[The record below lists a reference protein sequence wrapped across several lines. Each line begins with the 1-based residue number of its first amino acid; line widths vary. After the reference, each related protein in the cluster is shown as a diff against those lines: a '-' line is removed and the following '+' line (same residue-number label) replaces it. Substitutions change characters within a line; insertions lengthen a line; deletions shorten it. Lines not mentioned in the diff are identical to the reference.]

1 MSEAI
6 TQEAEWK
13 PSRSPWFIIMPVILA
28 TFMYAL
34 DETVANVALP
44 HIAGSYSVSNQESIW
59 VLTSYLMAS
68 SIVIPMVDFF
78 CKFFGRKNF
87 FMLGVF
93 IFTIASFLCGIS
105 NSIGMIV
112 IARALQG
119 IGGGCL
125 MPMAQAITMES
136 FTGEARNKAMSVF
149 GLVVVVA
156 PILGP
161 VMGGWITENWSWP
174 YIFFINVPFGFV
186 CIALAKKYLEDPP
199 YARRQKNIH
208 LDKFG
213 FLWLCV
219 WLIPLQIV
227 FDKGNDADWFNAP
240 WVCWFSAVALLGAIL
255 FFISQVK
262 GKKPLVKLDVLKD
275 MNYLCGTA
283 MLILLNAVLLASL
296 AILPQLLQ
304 NMLGYDAFT
313 SGVAVMPRGVGAL
326 TALLIFGMLGG
337 KFSYKT
343 YGIAGLFCLGVGG
356 WMLSSLNL
364 EISMMNIVI
373 PNIIFGFGLVFT
385 MMPIT
390 TLSCITLKNEQMT
403 NASGLQNLLK
413 TIGGAIGTSLV
424 ATMISRFSQVHHNG
438 LVKFLSD
445 ANVNFGERLSSYASS
460 FIHLAGDSMNATYMA
475 GKMLYNQL
483 IQQSTLCAYM
493 TTFKVFA
500 IACFILI
507 PFMFLLK
514 SERKLQPKGEE
525 CRINQ

>member
-1 MSEAI
+1 M
-6 TQEAEWK
+6 
-13 PSRSPWFIIMPVILA
+13 
-28 TFMYAL
+28 
-34 DETVANVALP
+34 
-44 HIAGSYSVSNQESIW
+44 
-59 VLTSYLMAS
+59 
-68 SIVIPMVDFF
+68 
-78 CKFFGRKNF
+78 
-87 FMLGVF
+87 
-93 IFTIASFLCGIS
+93 
-105 NSIGMIV
+105 
-112 IARALQG
+112 
-119 IGGGCL
+119 
-125 MPMAQAITMES
+125 
-136 FTGEARNKAMSVF
+136 
-149 GLVVVVA
+149 
-156 PILGP
+156 
-161 VMGGWITENWSWP
+161 
-174 YIFFINVPFGFV
+174 
-186 CIALAKKYLEDPP
+186 
-199 YARRQKNIH
+199 
-208 LDKFG
+208 
-213 FLWLCV
+213 
-219 WLIPLQIV
+219 
-227 FDKGNDADWFNAP
+227 
-240 WVCWFSAVALLGAIL
+240 
-255 FFISQVK
+255 
-262 GKKPLVKLDVLKD
+262 
-275 MNYLCGTA
+275 
-283 MLILLNAVLLASL
+283 
-296 AILPQLLQ
+296 PQLLQ

-445 ANVNFGERLSSYASS
+445 ANVNFAERLSSYASS

>member
-1 MSEAI
+1 METKELA
-6 TQEAEWK
+6 QEEWK
-13 PSRSPWFIIMPVILA
+13 PTVSPWLLILPVMLA

-44 HIAGSYSVSNQESIW
+44 HIAGSYSVSSQESIW

-68 SIVIPMVDFF
+68 SIVIPMIDFF
-78 CKFFGRKNF
+78 CKALGRKNF

-93 IFTIASFLCGIS
+93 IFTVASFLCGIA

-112 IARALQG
+112 LARALQG
-119 IGGGCL
+119 FGGGCL
-125 MPMAQAITMES
+125 MPMAQSVCMES
-136 FTGEARNKAMSVF
+136 FTGEARNKAMAVF
-149 GLVVVVA
+149 GLVVIVA

-174 YIFFINVPFGFV
+174 YIFFINVPVGFI

-199 YARRQKNIH
+199 YARRQKNIKM
-208 LDKFG
+208 DKMG
-213 FLWLCV
+213 FLWLCI

-240 WVCWFSAVALLGAIL
+240 WICWLTAIALTGGVL
-255 FFISQVK
+255 FFVSQLRHK
-262 GKKPLVKLDVLKD
+262 NPLVKLDVFKD
-275 MNYLCGTA
+275 SNYLCGTA
-283 MLILLNAVLLASL
+283 MLIMINAVLLASL
-296 AILPQLLQ
+296 AILPQMLQ
-304 NMLGYDAFT
+304 YMLGYDAFL
-313 SGVAVMPRGVGAL
+313 SGLAIMPRGLGAL
-326 TALLIFGMLGG
+326 LALLIFAGIGG
-337 KFSYKT
+337 KVTYRT
-343 YGIAGLFCLGVGG
+343 YGLIGLTCLGIGG
-356 WMLSSLNL
+356 WMLGLLNL
-364 EISMMNIVI
+364 EINPMNIAI
-373 PNIIFGFGLVFT
+373 PNFIFGIGLIFT

-390 TLSCITLKNEQMT
+390 TLSCITLRNDQMT

-424 ATMISRFSQVHHNG
+424 ATMISRFSQVHHNQ
-438 LVKFLSD
+438 LIKNLSET
-445 ANVNFGERLSSYASS
+445 NNLFIERLNTYAGS
-460 FIHLAGDSMNATYMA
+460 FIHQAGDSFSAAYMA

-500 IACFILI
+500 VGCFILL

-514 SERKLQPKGEE
+514 SEKKVK
-525 CRINQ
+525 NN

>member
-1 MSEAI
+1 MAAE
-6 TQEAEWK
+6 EEWK
-13 PSRSPWFIIMPVILA
+13 PSTNPWLIIMPVMLA

-44 HIAGSYSVSNQESIW
+44 HIAGSYSVSSQESIW

-68 SIVIPMVDFF
+68 SIVIPMIDFF
-78 CKFFGRKNF
+78 CKLFGRKNF

-93 IFTIASFLCGIS
+93 IFTIASFLCGIA

-119 IGGGCL
+119 LGGGCL
-125 MPMAQAITMES
+125 MPMAQAVCMES
-136 FTGEARNKAMSVF
+136 FSGEARNKAMAVF
-149 GLVVVVA
+149 GLVVIVA

-174 YIFFINVPFGFV
+174 YIFFINVPIGFI
-186 CIALAKKYLEDPP
+186 CIALAKKFVEDPP

-227 FDKGNDADWFNAP
+227 FDKGNDSDWFSSP
-240 WVCWFSAVALLGAIL
+240 LICWFTAIAITGAIL
-255 FFISQVK
+255 FFYTQIK
-262 GKKPLVKLDVLKD
+262 GKNPLVKLDVFKD
-275 MNYLCGTA
+275 TNYLFGTV
-283 MLILLNAVLLASL
+283 MLILINAVLLASL
-296 AILPQLLQ
+296 AILPQMLQ
-304 NMLGYDAFT
+304 YMLGYDSFL
-313 SGVAVMPRGVGAL
+313 SGLAIMPRGLGAL
-326 TALLIFGMLGG
+326 TALLIFGILGG
-337 KFSYKT
+337 KISYKM
-343 YGIAGLFCLGVGG
+343 YGIMGLTSLGIGG
-356 WMLSSLNL
+356 WMLGMLNL
-364 EISMMNIVI
+364 QINPMNIAI
-373 PNIIFGFGLVFT
+373 PNYIFGIGLVFSF
-385 MMPIT
+385 MPIT
-390 TLSCITLKNEQMT
+390 TLSCITLRNDQMT

-424 ATMISRFSQVHHNG
+424 ATMISRFSQVHQNG
-438 LVKFLSD
+438 LVKSMNDLNPAFSD
-445 ANVNFGERLSSYASS
+445 RLQMYASS
-460 FIHLAGDSMNATYMA
+460 FIHQAGDMMNSTYLA

-500 IACFILI
+500 TACFILL
-507 PFMFLLK
+507 PLMFIFK
-514 SERKLQPKGEE
+514 SENRTE
-525 CRINQ
+525 N

>member
-1 MSEAI
+1 MAEEQI
-6 TQEAEWK
+6 QEWK
-13 PSRSPWFIIMPVILA
+13 PTVNPWLLILPVMLA

-44 HIAGSYSVSNQESIW
+44 HIAGTYSVSNQESIW

-68 SIVIPMVDFF
+68 SIVIPMIDFF
-78 CKFFGRKNF
+78 CKFMGRKNF

-93 IFTIASFLCGIS
+93 IFTIASFLCGVS

-119 IGGGCL
+119 FGGGCL
-125 MPMAQAITMES
+125 MPMAQAVCMES
-136 FTGEARNKAMSVF
+136 FTGEARNKAMAIF

-174 YIFFINVPFGFV
+174 YIFFINVPVGFI
-186 CIALAKKYLEDPP
+186 CIALAKKFLEDPP
-199 YARRQKNIH
+199 YARKQKGTH

-219 WLIPLQIV
+219 WLIPLQVV
-227 FDKGNDADWFNAP
+227 FDKGNDADWFNAT
-240 WVCWFSAVALLGAIL
+240 WICWLTAIAVLGAVL
-255 FFISQVK
+255 FFISQVR
-262 GKKPLVKLDVLKD
+262 GKNPMVKLDVLKD
-275 MNYLCGTA
+275 TNFLCGTG
-283 MLILLNAVLLASL
+283 MLILINAVLLASL
-296 AILPQLLQ
+296 AILPQMLQ

-313 SGVAVMPRGVGAL
+313 SGVAIMPRGAGAFL
-326 TALLIFGMLGG
+326 SLMIFGGIGG
-337 KFSYKT
+337 RISYKT
-343 YGIAGLFCLGVGG
+343 YGIFGLLCLGLGG
-356 WMLSSLNL
+356 WLLGGLNL

-373 PNIIFGFGLVFT
+373 PNFVFGMGLVFT

-390 TLSCITLKNEQMT
+390 TLSCITLRNDQMT
-403 NASGLQNLLK
+403 NASGFQNLLK

-424 ATMISRFSQVHHNG
+424 ATMISRFSQVHQHG
-438 LVKFLSD
+438 LVKSMTDLN
-445 ANVNFGERLSSYASS
+445 NVYADRLSMYASS
-460 FIHLAGDSMNATYMA
+460 FIHQAGDMMNATYMA

-500 IACFILI
+500 MACFILV

-514 SERKLQPKGEE
+514 GEQKRE
-525 CRINQ
+525 N

>member
-1 MSEAI
+1 MEKEQLLQ
-6 TQEAEWK
+6 QEEWK
-13 PSRSPWFIIMPVILA
+13 PVTNPWLIIMPVMIA

-44 HIAGSYSVSNQESIW
+44 HIAGTYSVSNQESIW

-68 SIVIPMVDFF
+68 SIVIPMIDFF
-78 CKFFGRKNF
+78 CKFMGRKNF

-93 IFTIASFLCGIS
+93 IFTIASFLCGTAQ
-105 NSIGMIV
+105 SIGMIV
-112 IARALQG
+112 LARALQG
-119 IGGGCL
+119 FGGGCL
-125 MPMAQAITMES
+125 MPMAQAVCMEC
-136 FTGEARNKAMSVF
+136 FKGEERNKAMAVF

-161 VMGGWITENWSWP
+161 VMGGYITENWSWP
-174 YIFFINVPFGFV
+174 YIFFINVPVGFL

-199 YARRQKNIH
+199 YARRQPNTH

-240 WVCWFSAVALLGAIL
+240 WICWLSAVAAIGCIL

-275 MNYLCGTA
+275 MNFLFGTG
-283 MLILLNAVLLASL
+283 MLILINAVLLASL

-304 NMLGYDAFT
+304 NMMGYDAFT
-313 SGVAVMPRGVGAL
+313 SGLAIMPRGLGAF
-326 TALLIFGMLGG
+326 TALAIFGGIGG
-337 KFSYKT
+337 RISYRN
-343 YGIAGLFCLGVGG
+343 YGIIGLACLGLGG
-356 WMLSSLNL
+356 WMLSDLNL
-364 EISMMNIVI
+364 QISMMNIVI
-373 PNIIFGFGLVFT
+373 PNFVFGVGLVFT

-390 TLSCITLKNEQMT
+390 TLSCITLRNDQMT
-403 NASGLQNLLK
+403 NASGFQNLLK

-424 ATMISRFSQVHHNG
+424 ATMISRFSQVHQHG
-438 LVKFLSD
+438 LVKSLTDLNSVYAD
-445 ANVNFGERLSSYASS
+445 RLSSYANT
-460 FIHLAGDSMNATYMA
+460 FIHQAGDMMNATYMA

-500 IACFILI
+500 AACFILI
-507 PFMFLLK
+507 PVMFLLK
-514 SERKLQPKGEE
+514 SEKKVE
-525 CRINQ
+525 N

>member
-1 MSEAI
+1 MSKTNE
-6 TQEAEWK
+6 QEWK
-13 PSRSPWFIIMPVILA
+13 PTVNPWLLILPVMLA

-44 HIAGSYSVSNQESIW
+44 HIAGTYSVSSQESIW

-68 SIVIPMVDFF
+68 SIVIPMIDFF
-78 CKFFGRKNF
+78 CKFMGRKNF

-93 IFTIASFLCGIS
+93 IFTLASFLCGIS

-112 IARALQG
+112 IARAMQG
-119 IGGGCL
+119 FGGGCL
-125 MPMAQAITMES
+125 MPMAQAVCMES
-136 FTGEARNKAMSVF
+136 FTGEARNKAMAVF

-174 YIFFINVPFGFV
+174 YIFFINVPVGFL

-199 YARRQKNIH
+199 YARRQKNTH
-208 LDKFG
+208 LDKLG

-219 WLIPLQIV
+219 WLIPLQVV

-240 WVCWFSAVALLGAIL
+240 WICWLTAIAIIGGIL
-255 FFISQVK
+255 FFISQFK
-262 GKKPLVKLDVLKD
+262 GKNPMVKLDVFKD
-275 MNYLCGTA
+275 INYLFGTV
-283 MLILLNAVLLASL
+283 MLIMINAVLLASL
-296 AILPQLLQ
+296 AILPQMLQ
-304 NMLGYDAFT
+304 YMLGYDAFT
-313 SGVAVMPRGVGAL
+313 SGLAIMPRGVGAF
-326 TALLIFGMLGG
+326 TALLIFGSLGSR
-337 KFSYKT
+337 FSYKT
-343 YGIAGLFCLGVGG
+343 YGIVGLLCLGIGG
-356 WMLSSLNL
+356 WLLGLLNL
-364 EISMMNIVI
+364 EISMMNIII
-373 PNIIFGFGLVFT
+373 PNMIFGVGLVFT

-390 TLSCITLKNEQMT
+390 TLSCITLRNDQMT

-424 ATMISRFSQVHHNG
+424 ATMISRFSQVHQNG
-438 LVKFLSD
+438 LVKSLSET
-445 ANVNFGERLSSYASS
+445 NTLFIERLNSYAGS
-460 FIHLAGDSMNATYMA
+460 FIHQAGDSFNSINMA

-500 IACFILI
+500 IACFVLI
-507 PFMFLLK
+507 PIMFILK
-514 SERKLQPKGEE
+514 GERK
-525 CRINQ
+525 IDNI

>member
-1 MSEAI
+1 MTTE
-6 TQEAEWK
+6 EWK
-13 PSRSPWFIIMPVILA
+13 PSVNPWLLIVPVMLA

-44 HIAGSYSVSNQESIW
+44 HIAGTYSVSNQESIW

-68 SIVIPMVDFF
+68 SIVIPMIDFF
-78 CKFFGRKNF
+78 CKFLGRKNF

-93 IFTIASFLCGIS
+93 IFTIASFMCGIS

-112 IARALQG
+112 VARALQG
-119 IGGGCL
+119 FGGGCL
-125 MPMAQAITMES
+125 MPMAQSICMES
-136 FTGEARNKAMSVF
+136 FTGEARNKAMAVF

-174 YIFFINVPFGFV
+174 YIFFINVPVGFI
-186 CIALAKKYLEDPP
+186 CIALAKLYLEDPP
-199 YARRQKNIH
+199 YAKKQKNTH

-227 FDKGNDADWFNAP
+227 FDKGNDADWFNAT
-240 WVCWFSAVALLGAIL
+240 WICWLTAIAVTGCIL

-262 GKKPLVKLDVLKD
+262 GKNPLVKLDVLKD
-275 MNYLCGTA
+275 INFLCGTA

-296 AILPQLLQ
+296 AILPQMLQ
-304 NMLGYDAFT
+304 NMMGYDAFT
-313 SGVAVMPRGVGAL
+313 SGLAIMPRGLGAF
-326 TALLIFGMLGG
+326 TALAIFGGLGG
-337 KFSYKT
+337 KISYRN
-343 YGIAGLFCLGVGG
+343 YGIIGLTCLGLGG
-356 WMLSSLNL
+356 WILSDLNL
-364 EISMMNIVI
+364 QISMMNIVI
-373 PNIIFGFGLVFT
+373 PNFISGIGLVFT

-390 TLSCITLKNEQMT
+390 TLSCITLRNDQMT
-403 NASGLQNLLK
+403 NASGFQNLLK

-424 ATMISRFSQVHHNG
+424 ATMISRFSQVHQNG
-438 LVKFLSD
+438 LVKSMHDLNNVYAD
-445 ANVNFGERLSSYASS
+445 RLYTYAAN
-460 FIHLAGDSMNATYMA
+460 FIHQAGDMFNATNMA
-475 GKMLYNQL
+475 GKMLYNEL

-500 IACFILI
+500 VACFILL

-514 SERKLQPKGEE
+514 NEKSSQ
-525 CRINQ
+525 N

>member
-1 MSEAI
+1 MSENNTNTAVQ
-6 TQEAEWK
+6 QEEWTPK
-13 PSRSPWFIIMPVILA
+13 NNPWLIIMPVMLA

-68 SIVIPMVDFF
+68 SIVIPMIDYF
-78 CKFFGRKNF
+78 CKLLGRKNL
-87 FMLGVF
+87 FMVGVF
-93 IFTIASFLCGIS
+93 VFTIASFLCGVS
-105 NSIGMIV
+105 TSIGMIV
-112 IARALQG
+112 IARAMQG

-125 MPMAQAITMES
+125 MPMAQAITMEC
-136 FTGEARNKAMSVF
+136 FKGEARNKAMAVF

-161 VMGGWITENWSWP
+161 VMGGYITENWSWP
-174 YIFFINVPFGFV
+174 YIFFINVPFGFF
-186 CIALAKKYLEDPP
+186 CIALAKKFLEDPP
-199 YARRQKNIH
+199 YARRQKNVH
-208 LDKFG
+208 LDKFA

-219 WLIPLQIV
+219 WLVPLQIV

-240 WVCWFSAVALLGAIL
+240 WICWLTAIAVTGCIC
-255 FFISQVK
+255 FFYTQVK
-262 GKKPLVKLDVLKD
+262 GKNPLIKLDVLKD
-275 MNYLCGTA
+275 ANFFCGTT
-283 MLILLNAVLLASL
+283 MLILLNGVLLASL

-304 NMLGYDAFT
+304 NMMGYDAFT
-313 SGVAVMPRGVGAL
+313 SGLAIMPRGVGAF
-326 TALLIFGMLGG
+326 TALAIFGGLGG
-337 KFSYKT
+337 RLSYKT
-343 YGIAGLFCLGVGG
+343 YGIIGLFCMGLGG
-356 WMLSSLNL
+356 WILGSLNL

-373 PNIIFGFGLVFT
+373 PNIVFGLGLVFT

-390 TLSCITLKNEQMT
+390 TLSCITLRNDQMT
-403 NASGLQNLLK
+403 NASGFQNLLK

-424 ATMISRFSQVHHNG
+424 ATMISRLSQVHQNG
-438 LVKFLSD
+438 LVKSMHSTNTIFAD
-445 ANVNFGERLSSYASS
+445 RLSSYASS
-460 FIHLAGDSMNATYMA
+460 FIHQAGDMMNATYMA
-475 GKMLYNQL
+475 GKMLYNEL

-514 SERKLQPKGEE
+514 SEKKAKT
-525 CRINQ
+525 N

>member
-1 MSEAI
+1 MSEI
-6 TQEAEWK
+6 TQTEWK
-13 PSRSPWFIIMPVILA
+13 PSISPWLIIMPIMLA

-44 HIAGSYSVSNQESIW
+44 HIAGTYSVSNQESIW

-68 SIVIPMVDFF
+68 SIVIPMIDFF

-93 IFTIASFLCGIS
+93 IFTVASFLCGIA

-112 IARALQG
+112 VARALQG
-119 IGGGCL
+119 VGGGCL

-136 FTGEARNKAMSVF
+136 FSGEERNKAMSVF

-174 YIFFINVPFGFV
+174 YIFFINVPVGFV
-186 CIALAKKYLEDPP
+186 CIALAKKFLEDPP
-199 YARRQKNIH
+199 YAKRQKNTH

-219 WLIPLQIV
+219 WLVPLQIV

-240 WVCWFSAVALLGAIL
+240 WICWLTAIALTGGVL

-275 MNYLCGTA
+275 INYLFGTG

-296 AILPQLLQ
+296 AILPQMLQ

-313 SGVAVMPRGVGAL
+313 SGVAIMPRGVGAFS
-326 TALLIFGMLGG
+326 ALITFGCLGG
-337 KFSYKT
+337 RLSYKT
-343 YGIAGLFCLGVGG
+343 YGIIGLLCLGMGG

-364 EISMMNIVI
+364 QINMLNIAI
-373 PNIIFGFGLVFT
+373 PNMIFGVGLVFT

-390 TLSCITLKNEQMT
+390 TLSCITLRNDQMT

-424 ATMISRFSQVHHNG
+424 ATMISRFSQVHQNG
-438 LVKFLSD
+438 LVKVLSETNTVFVD
-445 ANVNFGERLSSYASS
+445 RISAYASS
-460 FIHLAGDSMNATYMA
+460 FVSIAGDSFNATYMA
-475 GKMLYNQL
+475 GKMLYSQL

-514 SERKLQPKGEE
+514 SEKHAIIE
-525 CRINQ
+525 